1 LHERYIARQP
11 IFDGRMKVFGY
22 ELLFR
27 DGPKNAFSPAKHASS
42 SVIVD
47 STMLYSLDTLIGSAK
62 AFINLDLGAL
72 MNGAAL
78 FLPPE
83 RTVIEILES
92 VEPTTEVIA
101 ACQDLCDK
109 GYTLALDDFVDHA
122 KWTPL
127 TAMAKYLKIDFRISQ
142 GPVRAEVA
150 NRYLSRGMQLLA
162 EKVETQEDQH
172 DAQRLGYTLFQGY
185 FFCKPN
191 MVEGRDVPPN
201 KLIYMRL
208 LEAASA
214 ADAPQEKLEDIIK
227 QEPSLVFKLLRYLN
241 SPRMGLRTE
250 IRSIH
255 HAITLLGD
263 REFRRWVTILAVVA
277 MGSGKPSELIRMA
290 LTRAYFCE
298 EISGPLGMTADSAD
312 LFLMGLLS
320 VADALLDLP
329 IERVLA
335 TLPVSDDLRFALS
348 RKESRFSDV
357 YNTVL
362 SYEHGDWKQLSAT
375 LAGRVDNADTQLP
388 GCYLMAT
395 QRANQIAV

>member
-1 LHERYIARQP
+1 MHERYIARQP
-11 IFDGRMKVFGY
+11 IFDVRMKLFGY

-27 DGPKNAFSPAKHASS
+27 DGPKNSFSPAKHASS

-47 STMLYSLDTLIGSAK
+47 STMLYSLDALVGGAK

-72 MNGAAL
+72 MNGSAL
-78 FLPPE
+78 LLPPD
-83 RTVIEILES
+83 RTIIEILES
-92 VEPTTEVIA
+92 VEPTPEVIA

-109 GYTLALDDFVDHA
+109 GYTLALDDFVEHA
-122 KWTPL
+122 KWSPL

-142 GPVRAEVA
+142 GEVRAMVA
-150 NRYLSRGMQLLA
+150 ERYLRKGLHLLA
-162 EKVETQEDQH
+162 EKVETQEDQQ
-172 DAQRLGYTLFQGY
+172 DAQRLGYTFFQGY

-191 MVEGRDVPPN
+191 MVEGRDVSPN

-208 LEAASA
+208 LEAASSE
-214 ADAPQEKLEDIIK
+214 DASQQKLEELIK

-298 EISGPLGMTADSAD
+298 EISGRRGMAADSAD

-320 VADALLDLP
+320 VADALLDVP

-335 TLPVSDDLRFALS
+335 SLPVSDDLRFALS
-348 RKESRFSDV
+348 RKQSRFSDV

-362 SYEHGDWKQLSAT
+362 SYERGDWKQLSAT
-375 LAGRVDNADTQLP
+375 LAGRIDNADTQLP
-388 GCYLMAT
+388 GCYMLAA
-395 QRANQIAV
+395 QRANQIAA